1 MQPDIQLFNTVIN
14 GYNALS
20 KLDPTA
26 AAKANALLMRLELSI
41 LGDDPIAPDLL
52 TFRGVCHA
60 YAMSRAPDSVEKAEE
75 TLRRAQSL
83 AAEGRIS
90 PPDTELYSS
99 VLLAHTRSKEEDR
112 LVKAK
117 DLVDHMERLHK
128 EGHTEAKPDTHTY
141 NILLSGYANS
151 RDPKK
156 VEKAIVVFEKLN
168 KAFDEGQRDCE
179 PDANSYNWVRKPD
192 DFHRLRVL

>member
-1 MQPDIQLFNTVIN
+1 
-14 GYNALS
+14 
-20 KLDPTA
+20 
-26 AAKANALLMRLELSI
+26 
-41 LGDDPIAPDLL
+41 
-52 TFRGVCHA
+52 
-60 YAMSRAPDSVEKAEE
+60 
-75 TLRRAQSL
+75 
-83 AAEGRIS
+83 
-90 PPDTELYSS
+90 
-99 VLLAHTRSKEEDR
+99 
-112 LVKAK
+112 
-117 DLVDHMERLHK
+117 MERLHK
-128 EGHTEAKPDTHTY
+128 EGHKEAKPDTHTY